1 MSELHLAAKV
11 ELLEQAYKVD
21 TNIGAPQVRFRE
33 RVTERVEHSYTHK
46 KQTGYR
52 SVRSGLL
59 GSQ

>member
-1 MSELHLAAKV
+1 VA
-11 ELLEQAYKVD
+11 
-21 TNIGAPQVRFRE
+21 FRE